1 MECLIGIKG
10 KDFVVLASDT
20 ISARSIVAM
29 KRDHDKMFK
38 LSDKI
43 LMACTGEAGDTVQFA
58 EYIAKNI
65 QLYKMRNG
73 YELSPT
79 AAANFTR
86 RNLAEYLRSKTPYQV
101 NMLIGGYDEKDG
113 PTLHYMDYLAAL
125 IEAPFAAHG
134 YGSFFVL
141 SLLDRYYT
149 EDVTKEDAVKLL
161 NKCIDEV
168 QKRFIVNLPTFKV
181 RCISKD
187 GIEDLPDMAAGKA

>member
-10 KDFVVLASDT
+10 KDFVIVASDT
-20 ISARSIVAM
+20 ISARSIVSM
-29 KRDHDKMFK
+29 KQDHDKMFK

-43 LMACTGEAGDTVQFA
+43 VMACSGESGDTVQFA
-58 EYIAKNI
+58 EYISKNI

-73 YELSPT
+73 YELSPR

-86 RNLAEYLRSKTPYQV
+86 RNLAEYLRSRTPYQV
-101 NMLIGGYDEKDG
+101 NMLIGGYDETDG
-113 PTLHYMDYLAAL
+113 PSLFYMDYLAAL

-141 SLLDRYYT
+141 SLLDRYYRD
-149 EDVTKEDAVKLL
+149 DVTQEGAIKLL
-161 NKCIDEV
+161 HQCIDEV

-181 RCISKD
+181 RCINKD
-187 GIEDLPDMAAGKA
+187 GITDLPDLRAGKQ